1 MVNLEAIR
9 ESRKIRVAIHVLL
22 VIHVIGVI
30 ASLIPSSPINRQIS
44 LPFFVGSIM
53 FLSLKGILDNRVYF
67 SKTNTSSLSESQRL
81 KANVFW
87 VCSTFVVYCIAIVY
101 ILFQQY

>member
-1 MVNLEAIR
+1 MVNLDAIR
-9 ESRKIRVAIHVLL
+9 ASRKFRVAIHVLL

-30 ASLIPSSPINRQIS
+30 DSLVPNSLIDRQIS

-87 VCSTFVVYCIAIVY
+87 VCCTFLVYCISIVY
-101 ILFQQY
+101 ILLQ